1 MTGDGIGVAPRHH
14 PSRRGAPGADD
25 AGMRYRRA
33 LAALLVAFSLAL
45 GACATAGPAPTTAPP
60 AGEQPGGPA
69 AVLDQAREV
78 ASQLDQRE
86 ADLESMIP

>member
-1 MTGDGIGVAPRHH
+1 M
-14 PSRRGAPGADD
+14 RR
-25 AGMRYRRA
+25 RRTLA
-33 LAALLVAFSLAL
+33 SLLAALCLTL

-60 AGEQPGGPA
+60 AGDQSGPA

>member
-1 MTGDGIGVAPRHH
+1 M
-14 PSRRGAPGADD
+14 PGADD
-25 AGMRYRRA
+25 GGMRCRRA
-33 LAALLVAFSLAL
+33 LAALLASLCLAL
-45 GACATAGPAPTTAPP
+45 SACATAGPAPTTAPP
-60 AGEQPGGPA
+60 GEDQPGSPA

>member
-1 MTGDGIGVAPRHH
+1 MRPR
-14 PSRRGAPGADD
+14 RTLAAV
-25 AGMRYRRA
+25 
-33 LAALLVAFSLAL
+33 LAALCLAL

-60 AGEQPGGPA
+60 AGDQSVSPA

-78 ASQLDQRE
+78 SSQLEQRQ

>member
-1 MTGDGIGVAPRHH
+1 M
-14 PSRRGAPGADD
+14 RR
-25 AGMRYRRA
+25 RRTFA
-33 LAALLVAFSLAL
+33 AFLAALCLTL
-45 GACATAGPAPTTAPP
+45 GACATAGPATTTEPP
-60 AGEQPGGPA
+60 AEDQTGSPA